1 MPVDAVATTHESG
14 VTAARGILIFLVLLS
29 SYLLSQLPFP
39 ARIWEEWLAWGV
51 LGAILVGN
59 VWVFLTIRRPPPR
72 AFLAQ
77 GMIAAYSVYALL
89 RTIWFTRILAFDGV
103 TVPVVL
109 ALVLAGAFAGGEI
122 VVAAI
127 LWRLRRDLTAG

>member
-1 MPVDAVATTHESG
+1 VPADAVAAPAESR

-59 VWVFLTIRRPPPR
+59 VWIFLTIRRAPPR
-72 AFLAQ
+72 AFVVQ
-77 GMIAAYSVYALL
+77 GAIAAYAVYALI
-89 RTIWFTRILAFDGV
+89 RTIWFTRVLAFDGV

-109 ALVLAGAFAGGEI
+109 ALVLAASFAGGQI
-122 VVAAI
+122 VVAAL
-127 LWRLRRDLTAG
+127 LWRMRRLPSAL